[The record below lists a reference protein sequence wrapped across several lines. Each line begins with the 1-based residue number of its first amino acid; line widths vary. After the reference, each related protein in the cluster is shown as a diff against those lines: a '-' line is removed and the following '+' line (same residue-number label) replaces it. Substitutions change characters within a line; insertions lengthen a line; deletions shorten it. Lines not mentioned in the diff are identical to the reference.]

1 MITLTIVQKVKKG
14 KAIGVERKFKM
25 FRSYDKAKKEIAPI
39 VKEMR
44 LAEVEK
50 REPDIYIDAV
60 SYDTESERTLLLE
73 MKAIKSIDNEN
84 RGGY

>member
-14 KAIGVERKFKM
+14 KAIGVERLLKM
-25 FRSYDKAKKEIAPI
+25 YRSNDKAKKEIAPI
-39 VKEMR
+39 VEEMK

-50 REPDIYIDAV
+50 REPNIYIDAV

-73 MKAIKSIDNEN
+73 MKAIKSIDNES